1 MMALALLLFD
11 DGTLLCG
18 CQAGLQVAPAGGS
31 KQSDTVAPPSA
42 AARGCA
48 GTAGSEAPLRVAV
61 AEAVVLVAL
70 VAAAEGLLFSAQPRR
85 AAGLAKTALAP
96 AVSGPVPS
104 CGQPLLWGWGAAGI
118 YGVADGFAVA
128 AQPAA
133 PEASV
138 AWSAPVQ
145 RRTRAV

>member
-11 DGTLLCG
+11 DGMQRRG
-18 CQAGLQVAPAGGS
+18 CQAGLRAAAAVGS
-31 KQSDTVAPPSA
+31 KRSDAVAPPSA

-48 GTAGSEAPLRVAV
+48 GTAGSEAPLTAAV
-61 AEAVVLVAL
+61 AEAVVLAALYAAVA
-70 VAAAEGLLFSAQPRR
+70 GPLFSAQPWR
-85 AAGLAKTALAP
+85 AAGLAKMAFVP

-104 CGQPLLWGWGAAGI
+104 CGQPLLWGWGAVGF
-118 YGVADGFAVA
+118 YGLAHGFAVA

-145 RRTRAV
+145 RRTRVE